1 MDMGTGLVRRGL
13 LRDARGIAAVLVDTW
28 RTTYRGIV
36 PQPYLDSLSYDSR
49 EQRWR
54 GVLANAATAPEEERQ
69 FVHVAES
76 DGRVVGFVV
85 GGATRNRDRMPS
97 FSSELYAV
105 YLLVAYQG
113 HGLGRQLVRA
123 LAADLREAGHTSML
137 VWVLAENPS
146 RHFYEALGGQLVER
160 RATEI
165 GGASLDE
172 LGYGWADIMSL

>member
-1 MDMGTGLVRRGL
+1 
-13 LRDARGIAAVLVDTW
+13 
-28 RTTYRGIV
+28 
-36 PQPYLDSLSYDSR
+36 
-49 EQRWR
+49 
-54 GVLANAATAPEEERQ
+54 
-69 FVHVAES
+69 
-76 DGRVVGFVV
+76 
-85 GGATRNRDRMPS
+85 
-97 FSSELYAV
+97 
-105 YLLVAYQG
+105 
-113 HGLGRQLVRA
+113 LGRQLVRA